1 MTLALILVRV
11 AMPSLSSFFRRA
23 SPFLAV
29 VLLAGLSA
37 ACSGKKE
44 APPPPPA
51 DVTLLELKP
60 QSARVTVEYVAETEA
75 FNTVEI
81 RPRVGGLLEKVEIV
95 EGARVKKG
103 QVLFVIDS
111 QPYLAARAEARA
123 AVAQARSAIEQAERD
138 FERVSPLA
146 AMNAVSQQ
154 EVDAV
159 KARVSAGRAS
169 VDAALAAL
177 KTAELNLDYTT
188 VTAPIDGIVGRA
200 QIRVGGLVTA
210 YSTLLTTVYD
220 TDPMYV
226 NFSISERRM
235 LELQHRYG
243 INREKP
249 SPTAV
254 FHVVLAD
261 GTEHAGPVKLNFIDA
276 AVDRATGTLPIRL
289 VVDNEKGE
297 LLTGQFARVLVDT
310 DRLDNALLVPQRA
323 VQELQGKTSVWV
335 IDAENKA
342 QPRDVTMGARIGSDW
357 LVQQGL
363 KAGEKVVVEGMQK
376 LKPGMPVNGKA
387 ASDAAPPAA
396 GAAPQADAAKPKP

>member
-1 MTLALILVRV
+1 MTLALIRSRPV
-11 AMPSLSSFFRRA
+11 MSSPSLFFRGSA
-23 SPFLAV
+23 QFVLVLVTGAV
-29 VLLAGLSA
+29 LA

-51 DVTLLELKP
+51 EVSVIELKP
-60 QSARVTVEYVAETEA
+60 QTARVTVEYVAETEA

-81 RPRVGGLLEKVEIV
+81 RPRVGGLLDKVEIV

-123 AVAQARSAIEQAERD
+123 AVAQARSATEQAERD

-200 QIRVGGLVTA
+200 QIRIGGLVTA

-335 IDAENKA
+335 VDAENKA

-363 KAGEKVVVEGMQK
+363 KAGEHVVIEGMQK
-376 LKPGMPVNGKA
+376 LKPGVPVNAKVT
-387 ASDAAPPAA
+387 DVPPAVVVPKA
-396 GAAPQADAAKPKP
+396 DEPAPAKS